1 MIKVI
6 AKHFIEGD
14 KIKEFLESASE
25 LVETSRKENGCV
37 SYELYQDISDPSVM
51 TIMEEWKNKTALN
64 EHINSGP
71 FKKIVPELTKFSRKK
86 GVINVYNKII

>member
-6 AKHFIEGD
+6 AKHFIEED
-14 KIKEFLESASE
+14 KIREFLESASE

-37 SYELYQDISDPSVM
+37 SYELYQDINDPGVV
-51 TIMEEWKNKTALN
+51 TLIEEWKNKTALN

-71 FKKIVPELTKFSRKK
+71 FKKIVPELTRFSRKK
-86 GVINVYNKII
+86 GVINVYKKIL

>member
-37 SYELYQDISDPSVM
+37 SYELYQDINDPGVA
-51 TIMEEWKNKTALN
+51 TLIEEWENKTVLN
-64 EHINSGP
+64 EHMNSEP
-71 FKKIVPELTKFSRKK
+71 FKRIVPELTRFSRKK
-86 GVINVYNKII
+86 GVINVYKRII